1 MKTGVFLVLKQMM
14 FTTICIIFP
23 VIWAITDY
31 TLMEAGVADI
41 RQLNDDFFLLQIE
54 SNIMGG
60 ECNMEQ
66 EYDIELRANYTFND
80 GITVKAYNLQRAIE
94 KHNKETDN
102 NEN

>member
-1 MKTGVFLVLKQMM
+1 
-14 FTTICIIFP
+14 
-23 VIWAITDY
+23 
-31 TLMEAGVADI
+31 
-41 RQLNDDFFLLQIE
+41 
-54 SNIMGG
+54 MGG

>member
-1 MKTGVFLVLKQMM
+1 MS
-14 FTTICIIFP
+14 IAII
-23 VIWAITDY
+23 W
-31 TLMEAGVADI
+31 LMVANNI

>member
-1 MKTGVFLVLKQMM
+1 
-14 FTTICIIFP
+14 
-23 VIWAITDY
+23 
-31 TLMEAGVADI
+31 MEAGVADI

-80 GITVKAYNLQRAIE
+80 EITVKAYNLQRAIE